1 MSTTQQKLSL
11 TVDELRAFR
20 LLRDV
25 IRRKPQIIPALLE
38 GISREV
44 AINVLM
50 KAKTELNQLLEVNRA
65 FVSASSALI
74 DNQQTQREGDNHA

>member
-11 TVDELRAFR
+11 TVDELHAFR
-20 LLRDV
+20 LLRNA

-38 GISREV
+38 GMSRDV
-44 AINVLM
+44 AVDVLL

-65 FVSASSALI
+65 FVSASSALVN
-74 DNQQTQREGDNHA
+74 NQQTQGDRHV